1 MKSTWKKL
9 MICMA
14 TLAMIFSSIFSNVA
28 LPFYAATNEKNIF

>member
-14 TLAMIFSSIFSNVA
+14 TLAMIFNSIFSNVA